1 MGHIVR
7 KTYVKGTLS
16 RKSKNMFRAG
26 GGMGLQGTQRAGT
39 PGVLG
44 TFKT

>member
-16 RKSKNMFRAG
+16 RESKNMFRAG
-26 GGMGLQGTQRAGT
+26 GGMGLHLYTRAGT
-39 PGVLG
+39 PVVQG
-44 TFKT
+44 TPKT